1 MSYGMEEWDWI
12 QGAAFIP
19 DVTYLPIENHRW
31 SSADVLVVL
40 VSVAPRACSLKS
52 VSRFRSVVMFFKRC
66 DIRLKRGLVAANY
79 QY

>member
-40 VSVAPRACSLKS
+40 VSVAPRAGVPSNQFPGLGRSSCS
-52 VSRFRSVVMFFKRC
+52 SRDVIS
-66 DIRLKRGLVAANY
+66 D
-79 QY
+79 